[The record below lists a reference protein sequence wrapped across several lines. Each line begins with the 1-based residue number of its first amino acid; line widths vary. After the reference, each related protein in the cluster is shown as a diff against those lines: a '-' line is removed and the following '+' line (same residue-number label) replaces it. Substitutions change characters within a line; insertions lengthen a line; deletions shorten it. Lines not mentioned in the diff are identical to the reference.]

1 MNEITQSKSLRSILE
16 DIQPLIKQA
25 ASMELISRI
34 KYSAKMRISY
44 WDLKSESSAPS
55 TGAFIE
61 DVEQWIELLDQVIIE
76 KELLLEIQGKINYLL
91 DNFAGFPDTFIDED
105 SDDEPSPF

>member
-1 MNEITQSKSLRSILE
+1 MNEITQSKSLLSILE
-16 DIQPLIKQA
+16 DIQPLVEEA

-44 WDLKSESSAPS
+44 WDLKSEATTPSA
-55 TGAFIE
+55 GAFIE
-61 DVEQWIELLDQVIIE
+61 DLEQWLELLDQVITE

-105 SDDEPSPF
+105 S